1 MKVTLANN
9 RMVKDADRE
18 KDKNPVMEKPG
29 NKKII
34 SVISNKGGVGKTSV
48 ACCLALSL
56 SRELN
61 KKTLL
66 MELDCSPGDFG
77 TLFDIGEDKSL
88 EMAIR
93 FSRDYKKYVKCT
105 GKNLDI
111 LKGIPDPIVAEN
123 ITSQEINDFLDI
135 ILGDYEYIIVDT
147 QTVLNGI
154 LLDLIKASDILLMIS
169 DPTMESIARVSN
181 YLQLLSSRFKVKR
194 NKFKFIINM
203 KNFCSFFRTWE
214 ITKIID
220 LPIDS
225 FIYFDRKFSK
235 ANILFNES
243 KILRTGFFKQ
253 VSKSVKNIDPEI
265 TDAAR

>member
-1 MKVTLANN
+1 MKVTLTNN
-9 RMVKDADRE
+9 KVVKDAGRG
-18 KDKNPVMEKPG
+18 KDKNPVAEEPR

-93 FSRDYKKYVKCT
+93 FRKDYKKYVKCT

-111 LKGIPDPIVAEN
+111 LKGIPDPIIAEN
-123 ITSQEINDFLDI
+123 ISSQEINDFLDI

-147 QTVLNGI
+147 HTVLNGI
-154 LLDLIKASDILLMIS
+154 LLDLIKASKILLMIS

-181 YLQLLSSRFKVKR
+181 YLQLLSSRFKVNR

-203 KNFCSFFRTWE
+203 KNVFSFFRTWE
-214 ITKIID
+214 IAKMID
-220 LPIDS
+220 FPIDS
-225 FIYFDRKFSK
+225 FIHFDRKFSK
-235 ANILFNES
+235 TNILFNES
-243 KILRTGFFKQ
+243 KILRTVFFKQ
-253 VSKSVKNIDPEI
+253 VSKSVKSIDPEI
-265 TDAAR
+265 TDVKR